1 MKYAADFRN
10 IARDALRGKWGIAV
24 IAGIIAT
31 LLGGT
36 GNGGPEFNVEIEA
49 SQVEMSLDF
58 AGQTIYQ
65 TGGGLDSPIGSFIAA
80 SAGYFLLA
88 SIVFALLYLFLGS
101 VVGLGY
107 SRFHLSMVDH
117 ERTSIDQLFG
127 YFPHWKNAVCTRFLT
142 GLYTFL
148 WTLLFIIPG
157 IIAGYSYS
165 MTEYILAEHPEMT
178 ASEAIQASKEM
189 MKGNKWR
196 LFCLQISFI
205 GWDILCIFTLGI
217 GTLWLNPYRKAAIAA
232 FYREISG
239 TANTYSEEFEDAIP
253 V

>member
-101 VVGLGY
+101 VVGVGY

-117 ERTSIDQLFG
+117 EPTSIEQLF
-127 YFPHWKNAVCTRFLT
+127 
-142 GLYTFL
+142 
-148 WTLLFIIPG
+148 
-157 IIAGYSYS
+157 
-165 MTEYILAEHPEMT
+165 
-178 ASEAIQASKEM
+178 
-189 MKGNKWR
+189 
-196 LFCLQISFI
+196 
-205 GWDILCIFTLGI
+205 
-217 GTLWLNPYRKAAIAA
+217 
-232 FYREISG
+232 
-239 TANTYSEEFEDAIP
+239 
-253 V
+253 